1 MFHGKHDSQKRRRR
15 RPTIVVEYEGVPK
28 LYPDQFTAG
37 YWDRI
42 SHIWKPRDLTP
53 RERERRN
60 LEVIRM
66 LTDDLAEWL
75 SRRNPF
81 E

>member
-1 MFHGKHDSQKRRRR
+1 MRIV
-15 RPTIVVEYEGVPK
+15 PT

-42 SHIWKPRDLTP
+42 SHIWKPRELTP
-53 RERERRN
+53 KERRARN
-60 LEVIRM
+60 IEVIRM
-66 LTDDLAEWL
+66 LADDLDQDNM
-75 SRRNPF
+75 RRNPF